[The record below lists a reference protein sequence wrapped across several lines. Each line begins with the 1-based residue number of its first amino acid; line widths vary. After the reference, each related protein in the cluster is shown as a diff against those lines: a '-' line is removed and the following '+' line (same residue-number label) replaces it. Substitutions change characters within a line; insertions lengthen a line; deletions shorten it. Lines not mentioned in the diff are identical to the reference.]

1 MIATPSRVFPR
12 LLIASAASVGLL
24 AAGSN
29 ALAASNAEL
38 IKTAEGACL
47 EAATAQGWRADL
59 AKVISSKALSAD
71 KVEVVFDLSKDGVNT
86 ARLTCP
92 YTEGQ
97 GVGGSFLAKNDAAA
111 GSTTAPADSAAVD
124 AAAAPVEAPPVVD
137 AGTPV
142 DQGKAWWLLLPL
154 ALGLGSW
161 LWLRGR
167 DDSGVHSYATS
178 GTTTGAAGGA
188 RTYYAAE
195 AAARDGLLE
204 VREHADLGSRVLRQI
219 RNGDTFQ
226 LTGIRRRDSSNVE
239 WLEVNNGGWV
249 RDAEVRYDRNVVRF
263 T

>member
-1 MIATPSRVFPR
+1 MIATSPRVFPR
-12 LLIASAASVGLL
+12 LLIASAASVGIF
-24 AAGSN
+24 AVGSN
-29 ALAASNAEL
+29 ALAASTAEL
-38 IKTAEGACL
+38 LKTAETACL

-59 AKVISSKALSAD
+59 AKVISSKALSD
-71 KVEVVFDLSKDGVNT
+71 QKVEVVFDLTKDGTNT

-92 YTEGQ
+92 YTVGQ
-97 GVGGSFLAKNDAAA
+97 GVGGTF
-111 GSTTAPADSAAVD
+111 APKAEAP
-124 AAAAPVEAPPVVD
+124 AAAPATPAEPVAPVET
-137 AGTPV
+137 GTPV

-167 DDSGVHSYATS
+167 DEPTTAVHSGVY
-178 GTTTGAAGGA
+178 GTTTTGTATTGV

-226 LTGIRRRDSSNVE
+226 LTGVRRRDSSNVE
-239 WLEVNNGGWV
+239 WLEVHNGGWV

>member
-1 MIATPSRVFPR
+1 MIATPPRVFPR
-12 LLIASAASVGLL
+12 LLIASAASIGIF
-24 AAGSN
+24 AIGSN
-29 ALAASNAEL
+29 ALAASTAEL
-38 IKTAEGACL
+38 IKTAEAACL

-59 AKVISSKALSAD
+59 AKVISSKALSD
-71 KVEVVFDLSKDGVNT
+71 QKVEVVFDLTKDGTNT

-92 YTEGQ
+92 YTVGQ
-97 GVGGSFLAKNDAAA
+97 GVGGTFAAPQA
-111 GSTTAPADSAAVD
+111 EPAPAP
-124 AAAAPVEAPPVVD
+124 AAPVADP
-137 AGTPV
+137 GTPV
-142 DQGKAWWLLLPL
+142 NQGRAWWLLLPL

-167 DDSGVHSYATS
+167 DEPTGHAYATT
-178 GTTTGAAGGA
+178 GTTTSTGASGTV

-226 LTGIRRRDSSNVE
+226 LTGVRRRDSSNVE
-239 WLEVNNGGWV
+239 WLEVHNGGWV

>member
-1 MIATPSRVFPR
+1 MIATPTRVFPR
-12 LLIASAASVGLL
+12 LLIASAASVGLF

-29 ALAASNAEL
+29 ALAASSAEL

-59 AKVISSKALSAD
+59 AKVISSRALSTD
-71 KVEVVFDLSKDGVNT
+71 KVEVVFDLTKDGVNT

-92 YTEGQ
+92 YTVGQ
-97 GVGGSFLAKNDAAA
+97 GVGGSFLAKPDAAA
-111 GSTTAPADSAAVD
+111 VD
-124 AAAAPVEAPPVVD
+124 TAAAPAESAPIADP
-137 AGTPV
+137 GTPV

-167 DDSGVHSYATS
+167 DDSGVHSYATT

>member
-1 MIATPSRVFPR
+1 MIALSPRVFPR
-12 LLIASAASVGLL
+12 LLIASAASVGILTV
-24 AAGSN
+24 GGN
-29 ALAASNAEL
+29 ALAANPAEL
-38 IKTAEGACL
+38 IKTAEAACL
-47 EAATAQGWRADL
+47 ESAGAQGWRTDL
-59 AKVISSKALSAD
+59 AKVISTRAINAD
-71 KVEVVFDLSKDGVNT
+71 KVEVVFDLTRDGVNT

-92 YTEGQ
+92 YSVSE
-97 GVGGSFLAKNDAAA
+97 GVGGTFANPPKATEPAAEPAAA
-111 GSTTAPADSAAVD
+111 DPGV
-124 AAAAPVEAPPVVD
+124 PVN
-137 AGTPV
+137 
-142 DQGKAWWLLLPL
+142 QGRAWWLLLPL

-167 DDSGVHSYATS
+167 DEPTGHAYA
-178 GTTTGAAGGA
+178 TTGAAGTTTGTVAGA

-226 LTGIRRRDSSNVE
+226 LTGLRRRDSANVE
-239 WLEVNNGGWV
+239 WLEVSNGGWV

>member
-12 LLIASAASVGLL
+12 LLIASAASVGLF

-29 ALAASNAEL
+29 ALAASTAEL

-92 YTEGQ
+92 YTVGQ
-97 GVGGSFLAKNDAAA
+97 GVGGTFVPK
-111 GSTTAPADSAAVD
+111 TEAPAETVP
-124 AAAAPVEAPPVVD
+124 APVETAQVADP
-137 AGTPV
+137 GTPV

-167 DDSGVHSYATS
+167 DEPKAVHSGVYSNTS
-178 GTTTGAAGGA
+178 TTTGA

>member
-12 LLIASAASVGLL
+12 LLIASAASMGLFAVG
-24 AAGSN
+24 N
-29 ALAASNAEL
+29 HALAASTAEL

-71 KVEVVFDLSKDGVNT
+71 KVEVVFDLTKDGVNT

-92 YTEGQ
+92 YTVGQ
-97 GVGGSFLAKNDAAA
+97 GVGGSFAAK
-111 GSTTAPADSAAVD
+111 TEAP
-124 AAAAPVEAPPVVD
+124 AAAPVEATPAPVAD

-167 DDSGVHSYATS
+167 DEPNAVHSGVYSNT
-178 GTTTGAAGGA
+178 GTTTGA

>member
-1 MIATPSRVFPR
+1 MIATSPRVFPR
-12 LLIASAASVGLL
+12 LLIASAASVGLF
-24 AAGSN
+24 AVGNN
-29 ALAASNAEL
+29 ALAASSAEL
-38 IKTAEGACL
+38 LKTAETACL

-59 AKVISSKALSAD
+59 AKVISSKALSD
-71 KVEVVFDLSKDGVNT
+71 NKVEIVFDLTKDGTNK

-92 YTEGQ
+92 YTVGQ
-97 GVGGSFLAKNDAAA
+97 GVSGSFAAPKTEA
-111 GSTTAPADSAAVD
+111 APAAEP
-124 AAAAPVEAPPVVD
+124 AAPVAPAAD

-167 DDSGVHSYATS
+167 DEPTTAVHSGVYST
-178 GTTTGAAGGA
+178 GTTTGATAA

-226 LTGIRRRDSSNVE
+226 LTGVRRRDSSNVE
-239 WLEVNNGGWV
+239 WLEVHNGGWV

>member
-12 LLIASAASVGLL
+12 LLIASAASVGLF
-24 AAGSN
+24 AVGSSV
-29 ALAASNAEL
+29 LAASSAEL
-38 IKTAEGACL
+38 LKTAETACL
-47 EAATAQGWRADL
+47 ESATAQGWRADL
-59 AKVISSKALSAD
+59 AKVVSSKAISAE
-71 KVEVVFDLSKDGVNT
+71 KVEIVFDLTRDGTNT

-92 YTEGQ
+92 YTVGQ
-97 GVGGSFLAKNDAAA
+97 GVGGVFAAKPEAAA
-111 GSTTAPADSAAVD
+111 P
-124 AAAAPVEAPPVVD
+124 AAAPVESAPVADP
-137 AGTPV
+137 GTPV
-142 DQGKAWWLLLPL
+142 NQGKAWWLLLPL

-167 DDSGVHSYATS
+167 DEPAHVHSYAT
-178 GTTTGAAGGA
+178 GTTTGTTAA

-226 LTGIRRRDSSNVE
+226 LTGVRRRDSSNVE

>member
-12 LLIASAASVGLL
+12 LLIASAASVGLF
-24 AAGSN
+24 AAGN
-29 ALAASNAEL
+29 NVLAASTAEL

-92 YTEGQ
+92 YTVGQ
-97 GVGGSFLAKNDAAA
+97 GVGGSFSANTDGAA
-111 GSTTAPADSAAVD
+111 GSAAVD
-124 AAAAPVEAPPVVD
+124 TAAAEPAPVAD

-167 DDSGVHSYATS
+167 DEPKAVHSGVYSNT
-178 GTTTGAAGGA
+178 GTTTGA

-226 LTGIRRRDSSNVE
+226 LTGIRRRDASNVE

>member
-1 MIATPSRVFPR
+1 M
-12 LLIASAASVGLL
+12 GLF

-29 ALAASNAEL
+29 ALAASSAEL
-38 IKTAEGACL
+38 IKTAEAACL

-92 YTEGQ
+92 YTVGE
-97 GVGGSFLAKNDAAA
+97 GVGGSFAAR
-111 GSTTAPADSAAVD
+111 TDAPAES
-124 AAAAPVEAPPVVD
+124 AAAPVEAAPIAD

-167 DDSGVHSYATS
+167 DDGGVHSYATS

-204 VREHADLGSRVLRQI
+204 VREQADLGSRVLRQI

-226 LTGIRRRDSSNVE
+226 LTGIRRRDASNVE

>member
-1 MIATPSRVFPR
+1 
-12 LLIASAASVGLL
+12 VGLL
-24 AAGSN
+24 AVGSG
-29 ALAASNAEL
+29 ALATSTAEL

-71 KVEVVFDLSKDGVNT
+71 KVEVVFDLTKDGVNT

-92 YTEGQ
+92 YTVGQ
-97 GVGGSFLAKNDAAA
+97 GVGGAFTEK
-111 GSTTAPADSAAVD
+111 TEAPAAPAEPAPAAV
-124 AAAAPVEAPPVVD
+124 AD

-167 DDSGVHSYATS
+167 DEPTAVHSGVYSNT
-178 GTTTGAAGGA
+178 TTTGA
-188 RTYYAAE
+188 RTFYAAE

>member
-12 LLIASAASVGLL
+12 LLIASAASVGLFVV
-24 AAGSN
+24 GSN
-29 ALAASNAEL
+29 AYAVSTDEL
-38 IKTAEGACL
+38 LKTAETACL

-59 AKVISSKALSAD
+59 AKVISSKAINAD
-71 KVEVVFDLSKDGVNT
+71 KVEVVFDLTKDGTNT

-92 YTEGQ
+92 YTVGQ
-97 GVGGSFLAKNDAAA
+97 GVGGAF
-111 GSTTAPADSAAVD
+111 TAPAKTTEAPAPTEP
-124 AAAAPVEAPPVVD
+124 AAPVD
-137 AGTPV
+137 TGTPV
-142 DQGKAWWLLLPL
+142 NQGKAWWLLLPL

-167 DDSGVHSYATS
+167 DEPTGETTYGGSYG
-178 GTTTGAAGGA
+178 GTTTGTTGTTGV

-226 LTGIRRRDSSNVE
+226 LTGVRRRDSSTVE
-239 WLEVNNGGWV
+239 WLEVHNGGWV

>member
-1 MIATPSRVFPR
+1 MIATSPRVFPR
-12 LLIASAASVGLL
+12 LLIASAASVGIF
-24 AAGSN
+24 AVGSN
-29 ALAASNAEL
+29 ALAASTAEL
-38 IKTAEGACL
+38 IKTAETACL

-59 AKVISSKALSAD
+59 AKVISSKALSEQ
-71 KVEVVFDLSKDGVNT
+71 KVEVVFDLTKDGTNT

-92 YTEGQ
+92 YTVGQ
-97 GVGGSFLAKNDAAA
+97 GVGGTF
-111 GSTTAPADSAAVD
+111 APAPEAPAAVP
-124 AAAAPVEAPPVVD
+124 ATPEPAPVAD

-167 DDSGVHSYATS
+167 DDSTAVHSYATT
-178 GTTTGAAGGA
+178 GTTTTGTATTGV

-226 LTGIRRRDSSNVE
+226 LTGVRRRDASNVE
-239 WLEVNNGGWV
+239 WLEVHNGGWV

>member
-1 MIATPSRVFPR
+1 MIATSPRVFPR

-24 AAGSN
+24 AVGSN
-29 ALAASNAEL
+29 ALAASTAEL
-38 IKTAEGACL
+38 IKTAETACL

-59 AKVISSKALSAD
+59 AKVISSKAINAD
-71 KVEVVFDLSKDGVNT
+71 KVEVVFDLTKDGTNT

-92 YTEGQ
+92 YTVGQ
-97 GVGGSFLAKNDAAA
+97 GVGGTF
-111 GSTTAPADSAAVD
+111 APAAEAP
-124 AAAAPVEAPPVVD
+124 AAAPATPAEPVAPVD
-137 AGTPV
+137 TGTPV

-167 DDSGVHSYATS
+167 DDSTSTSVHSYAST
-178 GTTTGAAGGA
+178 GTTTTGTGTGTTGV

-204 VREHADLGSRVLRQI
+204 VREHHDLGSRVLRQI

-226 LTGIRRRDSSNVE
+226 LTGVRRRDSSNVE
-239 WLEVNNGGWV
+239 WLEVHNGGWV

>member
-29 ALAASNAEL
+29 ALAANTAEL

-47 EAATAQGWRADL
+47 QAATAQGWRADL

-92 YTEGQ
+92 YTVGQ
-97 GVGGSFLAKNDAAA
+97 GVGGAFAARTDAPAGSAAA
-111 GSTTAPADSAAVD
+111 PAESAAVPLE
-124 AAAAPVEAPPVVD
+124 AAPIAD

-167 DDSGVHSYATS
+167 DDAGVHSYASS

>member
-12 LLIASAASVGLL
+12 LLIASAASVGIL
-24 AAGSN
+24 AVGSN
-29 ALAASNAEL
+29 ALAATTAENL
-38 IKTAEGACL
+38 KTAEAACL

-59 AKVISSKALSAD
+59 AKVISAKEINAD
-71 KVEVVFDLSKDGVNT
+71 KVEVIFDLTKDGVNT

-92 YTEGQ
+92 YSVSQ
-97 GVGGSFLAKNDAAA
+97 GVGGAFVNKTA
-111 GSTTAPADSAAVD
+111 APAAEPAAEPAP
-124 AAAAPVEAPPVVD
+124 AAD

-142 DQGKAWWLLLPL
+142 NQGKAWWLLLPL

-167 DDSGVHSYATS
+167 DEPTGQTTYGGSYG
-178 GTTTGAAGGA
+178 GTTTGTTGA

-226 LTGIRRRDSSNVE
+226 LTGVRRRDSSNVE
-239 WLEVNNGGWV
+239 WLEVHNGGWV

>member
-1 MIATPSRVFPR
+1 MIATSSRVLPR

-24 AAGSN
+24 AVGSN
-29 ALAASNAEL
+29 AIAAT
-38 IKTAEGACL
+38 TAENLKIAEKSCL
-47 EAATAQGWRADL
+47 DAATAQGWRADL
-59 AKVISSKALSAD
+59 AKVISSKALDAD
-71 KVEVVFDLSKDGVNT
+71 KVEVVFDLTRDGVNT

-92 YTEGQ
+92 YSVSQ
-97 GVGGSFLAKNDAAA
+97 GVGGVF
-111 GSTTAPADSAAVD
+111 APKAEVP
-124 AAAAPVEAPPVVD
+124 AAAPAEPAPAAD
-137 AGTPV
+137 TGTPV
-142 DQGKAWWLLLPL
+142 NQGKAWWLLLPL

-161 LWLRGR
+161 LWLRNR
-167 DDSGVHSYATS
+167 DEPTGHAYATT
-178 GTTTGAAGGA
+178 GTTTGTTGA

-226 LTGIRRRDSSNVE
+226 LTGMRRRDSSNVE
-239 WLEVNNGGWV
+239 WLEVSNGGWV

>member
-24 AAGSN
+24 AVGSS
-29 ALAASNAEL
+29 ALATSTAEL

-59 AKVISSKALSAD
+59 AKVISSKALSTD
-71 KVEVVFDLSKDGVNT
+71 KVEVVFDLTKDGVNT

-92 YTEGQ
+92 YTVGQ
-97 GVGGSFLAKNDAAA
+97 GVGGAFTEK
-111 GSTTAPADSAAVD
+111 TEAP
-124 AAAAPVEAPPVVD
+124 AAPVEPAPAPVAD

-167 DDSGVHSYATS
+167 DEPTAVHSGVYSNSA
-178 GTTTGAAGGA
+178 TTTGA
-188 RTYYAAE
+188 RTFYAAE